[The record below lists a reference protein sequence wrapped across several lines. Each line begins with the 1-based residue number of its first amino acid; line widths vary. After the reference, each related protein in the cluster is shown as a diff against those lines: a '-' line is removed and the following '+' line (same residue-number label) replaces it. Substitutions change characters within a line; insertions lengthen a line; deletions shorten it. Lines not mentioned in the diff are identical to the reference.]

1 MKKFL
6 SILLAVVLINS
17 SLILATHAEEE
28 NELSFFETVEN
39 MSELNSYS
47 VDQILSGYLRLEED
61 DIDYIG
67 NFRIKT
73 ESKVI
78 NQDVFAADSHMDL
91 KGSLTL
97 TAEGKD
103 APFEKLIAGF
113 RAEFITIFG
122 DGSYLRLNNLNLS
135 ARGVPEDEMEEY
147 FEFRN
152 ELQNEINK
160 IKGIWYYIPQD
171 DLLGNEFGAGFD
183 QQMILDEL
191 REKGLKETYRNLLKD
206 MITSFSYYS

>member
-97 TAEGKD
+97 TAEDKD
-103 APFEKLIAGF
+103 APFGKLIAGF

-135 ARGVPEDEMEEY
+135 ARGVPEDEME
-147 FEFRN
+147 
-152 ELQNEINK
+152 
-160 IKGIWYYIPQD
+160 
-171 DLLGNEFGAGFD
+171 
-183 QQMILDEL
+183 
-191 REKGLKETYRNLLKD
+191 
-206 MITSFSYYS
+206 